1 MCVSTQYFGESN
13 GRKITTTFTVREVL
27 PNEINP
33 QRDLSNE
40 RHRKDKSQNNDK
52 YHQKLNQLNSRMFK
66 CYTINQHE
74 HALRHAC
81 LKNVNLSRLT
91 DPIIGPIESTYSSTL
106 IHMIKTKDSLLAPGT
121 DGISLQLK
129 NAGVPQIII

>member
-1 MCVSTQYFGESN
+1 MCVSTKDFGASN
-13 GRKITTTFTVREVL
+13 GQKLQLLSQFVKCTRTTFIPT
-27 PNEINP
+27 
-33 QRDLSNE
+33 RDLSKE
-40 RHRKDKSQNNDK
+40 RHRKDKSQSNDK

-66 CYTINQHE
+66 CYAINHHE
-74 HALRHAC
+74 HATRHVC
-81 LKNVNLSRLT
+81 LKNVNLSKLT